1 MGVESITRSR
11 NRQEVISR
19 IRRISG
25 QLRGIEKMLVDGRR
39 CEEVLT
45 QISAVREATNRAGV
59 LLIEGELQQCLLS
72 TTEEER
78 SEALKRAMGTLL
90 KFGG

>member
-1 MGVESITRSR
+1 MVEEITLSK

-19 IRRISG
+19 IRRITG
-25 QLRGIEKMLVDGRR
+25 QLRGIEKMLNEGRR

-59 LLIEGELQQCLLS
+59 LLIEGELEHCVLS
-72 TTEEER
+72 LQDSER
-78 SEALKRAMGTLL
+78 PEAIKKALGTLL

>member
-1 MGVESITRSR
+1 MVEAITLSK

-19 IRRISG
+19 IRRITG
-25 QLRGIEKMLVDGRR
+25 QLRGIEKMLNEGRR

-45 QISAVREATNRAGV
+45 QLSAVREATNRAGV
-59 LLIEGELQQCLLS
+59 LLIEGELTHCILTLDG
-72 TTEEER
+72 EER
-78 SEALKRAMGTLL
+78 PEALKKAMGTLL